1 MVPVV
6 FGTARLV
13 VTVLLGLVP
22 SWRSL
27 LPSSVISPPPKQLL
41 RVGDLHL
48 VGHRVV
54 ALRAGGRQMVRDLRK
69 RAKIFSHFLHVAIDH
84 NLNGKEEIGQRG
96 KMENVTLINFPPDND
111 AGVPEPKNG
120 RHTKEI
126 VEFVISSHSNSR

>member
-1 MVPVV
+1 MDGWAKDRKPETLDGV
-6 FGTARLV
+6 
-13 VTVLLGLVP
+13 
-22 SWRSL
+22 SL
-27 LPSSVISPPPKQLL
+27 PSVISPPPKQLL

-54 ALRAGGRQMVRDLRK
+54 ALHAGGRQIVRDLRK